1 MHVELSESEPVAS
14 FHNRSRLVYA
24 AGLLND
30 DEIACSLVHSQAQ
43 QVRKTCCALGQL
55 HLSIC
60 SIELKLE
67 VPHRQHREAFIE
79 YKYSMT

>member
-1 MHVELSESEPVAS
+1 MHGELSESEAAAA

-24 AGLLND
+24 AGLLDD
-30 DEIACSLVHSQAQ
+30 DETACCLVHSQAQ

-60 SIELKLE
+60 PIELKLE
-67 VPHRQHREAFIE
+67 VPHRQPRKALIE
-79 YKYSMT
+79 YNTQ